1 MLLLAF
7 FILVHT
13 TPCGKLPPTRVMF
26 VVDSSSSVKETAFKH
41 QIAVANAVLGDVRA
55 FFEQHDQDPRA
66 FLEVGMIE
74 FSDEYKVRQPLMVD
88 DGTNFEESRRDV
100 CPDVDACGTKYE
112 APLTAAINMLK
123 AGGEEKSKLIWFLT
137 DGQPLGAGN
146 HALTSV
152 QVEEL
157 RERLFPN
164 HNQDVALMSTL
175 LQPDTDISDGRNTLQ
190 ILSCKTP
197 QDKCTDRVLAASFKS
212 TWFDMEK
219 FKKTAASRFRL
230 VVASVACPIT
240 TTPVVTTP
248 VTTTPVVT
256 TQLVTTQLVTT
267 QVTTTQVVTTP
278 VVTTPVATTQVVTT
292 QAPSTLP
299 PSTLPP
305 TLPSTREIIQPEAV
319 VVPWNVVAIAGSAV
333 LATLAIVSLCFCLM
347 KRKKTDAAI
356 TVEVVEEVLRS
367 AQNLQRNPSEVRYI
381 GSRVRDR
388 PHEHRRRRRYT

>member
-7 FILVHT
+7 FILVWS

-74 FSDEYKVRQPLMVD
+74 FSDEYKVRRPLMVD

-112 APLTAAINMLK
+112 APLTAAINLLK

-137 DGQPLGAGN
+137 DGQPLGAKN
-146 HALTSV
+146 KALTPA

-175 LQPDTDISDGRNTLQ
+175 LQPETDISDGRNTLQ

-219 FKKTAASRFRL
+219 FKKTASSRFRL

-248 VTTTPVVT
+248 V
-256 TQLVTTQLVTT
+256 
-267 QVTTTQVVTTP
+267 VTTP

-292 QAPSTLP
+292 QVVTTQAPSTLP
-299 PSTLPP
+299 ASTLPP
-305 TLPSTREIIQPEAV
+305 TTLPSTREIPPEAAV
-319 VVPWNVVAIAGSAV
+319 FPWNVVAGAGSAV
-333 LATLAIVSLCFCLM
+333 LATLAIVTLCFCLM
-347 KRKKTDAAI
+347 KRKKTDAI

-388 PHEHRRRRRYT
+388 PHENRRRRRRDRMNYT

>member
-7 FILVHT
+7 FILVGS

-74 FSDEYKVRQPLMVD
+74 FSDEYKVRRPLMVD

-112 APLTAAINMLK
+112 APLTAAINLLK

-230 VVASVACPIT
+230 VVASVACPVT
-240 TTPVVTTP
+240 TTPVVTTQVTTTQVVTTP

-256 TQLVTTQLVTT
+256 TQ
-267 QVTTTQVVTTP
+267 VVTTP
-278 VVTTPVATTQVVTT
+278 VVTTPVVTTPVVTT
-292 QAPSTLP
+292 QEPSTLP
-299 PSTLPP
+299 TSTLPP
-305 TLPSTREIIQPEAV
+305 TTLPSTTEILPEAV

-367 AQNLQRNPSEVRYI
+367 AQNLHRNPSEVRYI